1 MHELVPLVKP
11 LIKPAVSYGS
21 NYLHERFANLFT
33 SVAVKE
39 NEEYIKI
46 EGINGREI
54 ATRITKLW
62 KTSAIANHMFS
73 KVTHKGLIFR
83 KFFAV
88 EVFYVLNELMHD
100 RYLYSGTKALVKKV
114 LILMKE
120 ETWLKSVESEF
131 KSRMDYNQLSKF
143 KKTPLQMQRDFL
155 ELYDKN
161 TQNYNLNGFLL
172 SAVAGSGKSL
182 SALMVMACRKK
193 ELVIITCLKNN
204 VMDPWV
210 KTLSTEFKKPV
221 KFWSTLTDK
230 ELEHLDYDYIV
241 VHYEALDKILK
252 WLPELKKKDVGII
265 LDESHNFNEIKSD
278 RTQKFVRLA
287 TESGSTDILP
297 MSGTPVKAM
306 ATEMV
311 PMLKAI
317 DPLFVD
323 DTEERFKKIF
333 GVSTARAND
342 IMRNRVGLISYRT
355 EKSVDEYGE
364 LTEIEYKVVLPDADR
379 YTLPTIKLEMAA
391 FVKERLEYYKK
402 NYKKYENDYNEGLE
416 AYEKTIIHDNEKFL
430 FEQYK
435 KHVKAIRKAVSLMDV
450 RDEMAKANNFEKANI
465 APVLKGPM
473 LHDWRS
479 AKSVVKYVGLKVRG
493 EALGRLLG
501 RRRAECH
508 VEMIEHAQLDTFVE
522 AATKKTLLFTSYVD
536 VVNETTKYFKQPIFK
551 NKYDPLPVT
560 AETTKSLKQMLGRL
574 EKDPKANPM
583 IATYD
588 SLSTGVPVTAAS
600 TIILFN
606 QPFRSYEREQAIAR
620 AWRRGQDTPVTV
632 VNVILDTG
640 DIPNISTRSLDI
652 MEWSKEQVEQ
662 ITGVKLSGVSNN
674 PTVGLEEFIDT
685 EELGFM
691 KEEDTPKTMD
701 EMFATTMDKI
711 DSADM
716 FTDPSKDVISTE
728 SESDAEID
736 TENAVVENADSVEEP
751 IAVNDPDNINVAVL
765 KAEVLPS
772 LEGLFDSAISS
783 IKKVFNLIG
792 AKDIDRERV
801 PPFTP
806 SRELYQLAK
815 SVDYSM
821 LADTWVNRPEGL
833 ECDYLAFT
841 KEMEIQF
848 NSLSNFFDNVMKPVN
863 QYLATVASDPSQIS
877 SVRPGEFNLYL
888 KKYSIDTAKQSY
900 SQCFKDGNLT
910 KAKYHQMIRKN
921 EDWLKLQR
929 AIADTQ
935 KAYLK
940 ISPEKVEG
948 SVNASYEMLEDVIM
962 RLKTDPGLLKVS
974 KIQIKDLTTLA
985 FTLAETVEYYSALL
999 YVWRVFNQALRDTD
1013 KDLTSLNIN

>member
-1 MHELVPLVKP
+1 MPRSKQT
-11 LIKPAVSYGS
+11 ISYNS
-21 NYLHERFANLFT
+21 SYLHERFSNLF
-33 SVAVKE
+33 SGLNVKE
-39 NEEYIKI
+39 NNEYIMI

-54 ATRITKLW
+54 AHRITKLW
-62 KTSAIANHMFS
+62 KTSAIANHLFS
-73 KVTHKGLIFR
+73 KVTGRQLIFR

-131 KSRMDYNQLSKF
+131 KSRMDYNQFSKF

-161 TQNYNLNGFLL
+161 TQNYNLNGLLL
-172 SAVAGSGKSL
+172 SAAAGAGKSIT
-182 SALMVMACRKK
+182 SLMTMACRKK

-204 VMDPWV
+204 VMEPWV

-265 LDESHNFNEIKSD
+265 LDESHNFNEIKSE

-391 FVKERLEYYKK
+391 FVKERLDYYKK

-435 KHVKAIRKAVSLMDV
+435 KHVKAIRKAASLMDV

-662 ITGVKLSGVSNN
+662 ITGVKLSGTSNN
-674 PTVGLEEFIDT
+674 PSVGLEEFIDP
-685 EELGFM
+685 EELEFM
-691 KEEDTPKTMD
+691 KEKNLDKSNTDLYSDVLSVLDKKPVTTPSNEET
-701 EMFATTMDKI
+701 
-711 DSADM
+711 
-716 FTDPSKDVISTE
+716 
-728 SESDAEID
+728 SE
-736 TENAVVENADSVEEP
+736 
-751 IAVNDPDNINVAVL
+751 DNIVDSGMIDVEAL
-765 KAEVLPS
+765 AAEVIPS
-772 LEGLFDSAISS
+772 LEGIFDSAVSS
-783 IKKVFNLIG
+783 IKKIFEFIG
-792 AKDIDRERV
+792 LKDIDKERV
-801 PPFTP
+801 NPFVP
-806 SRELYQLAK
+806 SRELTRVLKAK
-815 SVDYSM
+815 DYSE
-821 LADTWVNRPEGL
+821 LADLFVTRPEGL
-833 ECDYLAFT
+833 NVTYLHFS
-841 KEMEIQF
+841 KEMEKQF
-848 NSLSNFFDNVMKPVN
+848 RELSQFFNNTLKPVN
-863 QYLATVASDPSQIS
+863 QYLASVASDPEQLASI
-877 SVRPGEFNLYL
+877 RPGEFNIYI
-888 KKYSIDTAKQSY
+888 KKYNLDSMKASY
-900 SQCFKDGNLT
+900 ASNFKDGNLT
-910 KAKYHQMIRKN
+910 RAYYHQVIDN
-921 EDWLKLQR
+921 NDDWLKLQR
-929 AIADTQ
+929 SVTDTQ
-935 KAYLK
+935 KEYLK
-940 ISPEKVEG
+940 LSPKDIET
-948 SVNASYEMLEDVIM
+948 SVNISYEILEDII
-962 RLKTDPGLLKVS
+962 RQLKADTNLLRVS
-974 KIQIKDLTTLA
+974 KVQLKDITTLA
-985 FTLAETVEYYSALL
+985 FTLAEVIEYYSGLL
-999 YVWRVFNQALRDTD
+999 YVWRVFNQSLKETD
-1013 KDLTSLNIN
+1013 KQITSI